1 MSRKPKS
8 VPGTA
13 YPVPMLDW
21 VVIEELECRARVG
34 VPEEERRARQRVLI
48 DLELGLDLRKAGA
61 RDRVEETVDYAAAAQ
76 AVRRFAEAGTFHLV
90 EAVAE
95 GVAALVLERFHV
107 KEVRVRVRKFSVPG
121 VRSVGVALSRGG
133 AKPSSRSSSRTR

>member
-1 MSRKPKS
+1 
-8 VPGTA
+8 
-13 YPVPMLDW
+13 MLDW

-34 VPEEERRARQRVLI
+34 VAEEERRTRQRLLI
-48 DLELGLDLRKAGA
+48 DLELGLELRKAGQ

-76 AVRRFAEAGTFHLV
+76 AVRRFAEAGSFHLV

-95 GVAALVLERFHV
+95 GAAALVLERFPI

-121 VRSVGVALSRGG
+121 ACSVGVTISRDLEIRSG
-133 AKPSSRSSSRTR
+133 AASSSRSHGTTRTTGSRP